1 MPISPVSR
9 YGVNFRR
16 DEIELIIRFAQRGDS
31 LAFVGLAGIGQSNLV
46 NFLRQIKEHTS
57 QVRQDVSRLQFPV
70 VDATYWEGT
79 PLSLWKI
86 MLDALNQVSAQL
98 SPPPEPQKIIPI
110 SEEERVLTMIRS
122 RLHWLC
128 TELEQQVMIVLDDFD
143 EVLQAGPLSMLERL
157 NGFRSEGNRDAL
169 SYLVLTKRLPHLL
182 GQSYNLVEASKFYDL
197 FRHHVYALEPYGTED
212 AHQMLK
218 HLNEA
223 AGSPLR
229 EKDLAEI
236 RQLAGGHPLLLK
248 AVFELWAAEGMTGVN
263 PLTYLAEQPDAQQE
277 CRRILHGLHSE
288 EQAVLIRAAKNALT
302 DADQAVVNHL
312 VRRGVLTADTHKLFS
327 PLLDQ
332 FLTDYEG

>member
-1 MPISPVSR
+1 MPTSPVSR
-9 YGVNFRR
+9 YGANFRR

-31 LAFVGLAGIGQSNLV
+31 LALVGLAGIGQSNLV
-46 NFLRQIKEHTS
+46 NFLRQIHQYAS
-57 QVRQDVSRLQFPV
+57 QLGQDVSRLHFPV

-86 MLDALNQVSAQL
+86 MLDALNQASAQF

-110 SEEERVLTMIRS
+110 SEEERVLNMIRS

-128 TELEQQVMIVLDDFD
+128 TDLGQRVMIVLDDFD

-157 NGFRSEGNRDAL
+157 NGFRSEGHRDAL

-182 GQSYNLVEASKFYDL
+182 GQSYNLADASKFYDL
-197 FRHHVYALEPYGTED
+197 FRHHIYALEPYGAED

-229 EKDLAEI
+229 EKDLSEI

-248 AVFELWAAEGMTGVN
+248 SVFELWAAEGMTGVN
-263 PLTYLAEQPDAQQE
+263 PLTHLAEQPDVQQE
-277 CRRILHGLHSE
+277 CRRILQGLHPE
-288 EQAVLIRAAKNALT
+288 EQDVLIRAARDALT
-302 DADQAVVNHL
+302 EADEPVVKHL

>member
-9 YGVNFRR
+9 YGANFRR

-46 NFLRQIKEHTS
+46 NFLRQIKEHAP
-57 QVRQDVSRLQFPV
+57 QVRQDVSRLHFPV

-86 MLDALNQVSAQL
+86 MLDALNQASAQL

-110 SEEERVLTMIRS
+110 SEEERVLNMIRS

-128 TELEQQVMIVLDDFD
+128 TELEQRVMIVLDDFD

-182 GQSYNLVEASKFYDL
+182 GQSYNLADASKFYDL
-197 FRHHVYALEPYGTED
+197 FRHHIYALEPYGAED

-229 EKDLAEI
+229 EKDLSEI

-263 PLTYLAEQPDAQQE
+263 PLAYLAEQPDAQQE
-277 CRRILHGLHSE
+277 CRRILHGLHPE
-288 EQAVLIRAAKNALT
+288 EQAVLIRAARNALT
-302 DADQAVVNHL
+302 EADQAVVNHL